1 MALNKNKFDIFYS
14 NKDINSKQI
23 QSEFNL
29 ENQADNYLFLTNDFI
44 KWWPTIVKLNS
55 NEDEKTPKIIQFSCK
70 ENEERVLKC
79 NSKTGIKTKV
89 NLNIGTIDEKKI
101 LNKLIIHSKNK
112 YSEKLFHSN
121 GSVILV
127 YTPSLKHTNFT
138 AIFPKEFEDL
148 LFIKYFFFNNN
159 DENIK
164 LIDDNWPNYR
174 TYKVN

>member
-1 MALNKNKFDIFYS
+1 M
-14 NKDINSKQI
+14 
-23 QSEFNL
+23 
-29 ENQADNYLFLTNDFI
+29 TNDFI

-55 NEDEKTPKIIQFSCK
+55 NEDEKTPQIIQFTCK
-70 ENEERVLKC
+70 ENKESILKC
-79 NSKTGIKTKV
+79 NSKTGITSEV
-89 NLNIGTIDEKKI
+89 NLKLGTIDEKKI

-127 YTPSLKHTNFT
+127 YTPSLKHTNLT

-148 LFIKYFFFNNN
+148 LFIKYFFFNND

-164 LIDDNWPNYR
+164 LIDDSWPNYR